1 MARPQKHQKINVRVN
16 YPTTEEGK
24 KMLRESQSKAVLDIL
39 EKQLGE
45 EELRI
50 LMKHLEERI
59 EYE

>member
-1 MARPQKHQKINVRVN
+1 MARPQKHKKINVRVN
-16 YPTTEEGK
+16 YHTTEEGK

-59 EYE
+59 EHE

>member
-1 MARPQKHQKINVRVN
+1 MARPKKYQKINVRVN

-59 EYE
+59 EHE

>member
-1 MARPQKHQKINVRVN
+1 MARPKKHQKINVRVN
-16 YPTTEEGK
+16 YPTIEEGK

-59 EYE
+59 ERE

>member
-1 MARPQKHQKINVRVN
+1 MARPKKHQKINVRVN

-45 EELRI
+45 ECLRI
-50 LMKHLEERI
+50 LMKHLAEKI
-59 EYE
+59 EHE